1 MIQISSTFS
10 APPLLSPRTA
20 DYVSALIREGDDFDY
35 CEWLQRVRGEEARTK
50 CTPSKLVDPEMD
62 NQAGTSAYHSTW
74 PNSLLLTRAARFP
87 KALRQSHRASS
98 KTSEIR
104 IRLRLEKIRDAWD
117 VFQARRAR
125 DAVYGYLETVFA
137 IVEHYKVRRRTPR
150 LRRHA
155 FEFANLPLNNSSD
168 IFTVV
173 IRCTC
178 ADNADSKTIS
188 KWARALRYVARCK
201 EPGTRVRAFMKEVG
215 GVNACADRYAKYLGR
230 SR

>member
-1 MIQISSTFS
+1 MHT
-10 APPLLSPRTA
+10 
-20 DYVSALIREGDDFDY
+20 VH
-35 CEWLQRVRGEEARTK
+35 
-50 CTPSKLVDPEMD
+50 PEMD